1 MDFNNSTPSPSE
13 AIPETMD
20 FLSRAWCNFA
30 VQALQPDYQ
39 LHDQS
44 IVVLDNSI
52 KKFDQCDSPPMSF
65 KMDRSTKIDPTDF
78 KSSLPPWKSNDV
90 KSWIW
95 MQQAMHPELN
105 YSSCFRKKWK
115 PWKILPFKGIS
126 IKKWL
131 KEMKA
136 KRKEEDRLQRAE
148 VHAAMSVAGLAAA
161 LAAIAAENTKRED
174 CNNPTKEA
182 AVASAAALVAA
193 QCAKVAE
200 AMGAK
205 KEQLGG
211 VIGSAMSGT
220 TASDILTLTA
230 AANTSL
236 RGAATLK
243 ARTGCK
249 NRLNGSAPI
258 LPIEDTNDLPF
269 EFDKCTS
276 LLAKGAELGVETP
289 DGKYM
294 VRSVSIVLDGDS
306 KVILKLRKLSMLKS
320 KKECIVLDLHAELY
334 RDADAGDD
342 ITDTSYMI
350 VLTTNLGTIKLD
362 MEDDYQLYKTWATT
376 INRMLMLSTSFT
388 KYELQFYKN

>member
-1 MDFNNSTPSPSE
+1 MDFNSKPSPSE
-13 AIPETMD
+13 ACPETMD
-20 FLSRAWCNFA
+20 FLSHAWCNFA
-30 VQALQPDYQ
+30 VQALQPSE

-44 IVVLDNSI
+44 VVVIDNPI
-52 KKFDQCDSPPMSF
+52 KKFESDSPISF
-65 KMDRSTKIDPTDF
+65 PKMEKNTKMDATDF

-105 YSSCFRKKWK
+105 YNSCFRKKWM
-115 PWKILPFKGIS
+115 PWKIVPFKGIS

-136 KRKEEDRLQRAE
+136 KRKEEDRLQRAQ

-161 LAAIAAENTKRED
+161 LAAIAAENSKRDD
-174 CNNPTKEA
+174 CNPTKEA

-193 QCAKVAE
+193 QCVKVAE

-205 KEQLGG
+205 KEQLGSI
-211 VIGSAMSGT
+211 IGSAMSGT
-220 TASDILTLTA
+220 SASDVLTLTA

-243 ARTGCK
+243 ARKGCK
-249 NRLNGSAPI
+249 NKINGSAPI
-258 LPIEDTNDLPF
+258 LPIEDNNDDFPF
-269 EFDKCTS
+269 EFEKS
-276 LLAKGAELGVETP
+276 RLMLAKGTELGVETP

-294 VRSVSIVLDGDS
+294 VRYVSIVMDGES
-306 KVILKLRKLSMLKS
+306 KVILKLRKLSLLKS

-334 RDADAGDD
+334 RDPDADNET
-342 ITDTSYMI
+342 TDTCYLI

-362 MEDDYQLYKTWATT
+362 MVDDYQRYKTWATT
-376 INRMLMLSTSFT
+376 INHMLMVSTSFP
-388 KYELQFYKN
+388 KYELQFYRN